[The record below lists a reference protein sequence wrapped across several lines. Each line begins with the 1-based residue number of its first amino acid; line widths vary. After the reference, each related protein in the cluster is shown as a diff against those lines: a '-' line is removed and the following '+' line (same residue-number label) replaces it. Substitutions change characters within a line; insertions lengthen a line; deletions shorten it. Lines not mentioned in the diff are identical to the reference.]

1 MYDTFE
7 PFIEFDPL
15 EFQFQANTY
24 EIWKNRALIS
34 KGNLNISVIA
44 KDVIIQNANRTILVL
59 NETLNG
65 LLREGNV
72 FDKVMSSNDR
82 LVLLTL
88 PENSPNS
95 NINMLSQM
103 YGTTRP
109 PYLLS
114 NNEAYSC
121 SVFSKNKN
129 IAKLSFNLFNGTL
142 VELY

>member
-7 PFIEFDPL
+7 PFKEFDPL
-15 EFQFQANTY
+15 EFKFQADTY

-44 KDVIIQNANRTILVL
+44 KNVVIQNANRTILVL
-59 NETLNG
+59 SETLNG

-103 YGTTRP
+103 YGTTRQS
-109 PYLLS
+109 YLLS

-121 SVFSKNKN
+121 SVFFKNKN
-129 IAKLSFNLFNGTL
+129 IDKLSFNLFDGTL